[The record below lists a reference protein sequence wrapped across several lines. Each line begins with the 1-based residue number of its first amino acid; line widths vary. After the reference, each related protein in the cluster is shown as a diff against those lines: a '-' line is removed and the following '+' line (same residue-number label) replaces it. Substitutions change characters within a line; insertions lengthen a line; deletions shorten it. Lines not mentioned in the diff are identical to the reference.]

1 MLREQKSDVAFIGIF
16 SVTFALLIA
25 FLIKSSERNVINL
38 KPPDFKPSVKIFGK
52 GKAVF

>member
-25 FLIKSSERNVINL
+25 FLIKSSELNSPLFNAADYHCDTKRL
-38 KPPDFKPSVKIFGK
+38 LPQ
-52 GKAVF
+52 